1 MYSAVAP
8 FKIKGRREMTVSEFI
23 FSLSLDLKWFS
34 PDQSRV
40 VLEKAVKRGLLK
52 QVNDTLEP
60 VIDIDSISV
69 PPDFTPD
76 FRKIVEVSPFD
87 IAVDRI
93 VTKTGK
99 DRKDIVAEINRKYEK
114 YDGMLDAA
122 VIALVIAKDMG
133 IDISD
138 MVDEVCDYVFG

>member
-60 VIDIDSISV
+60 VIDVDSISV

-87 IAVDRI
+87 IVVDRI

-99 DRKDIVAEINRKYEK
+99 DRKDIVAEINRKYER
-114 YDGMLDAA
+114 YDGMLDAT